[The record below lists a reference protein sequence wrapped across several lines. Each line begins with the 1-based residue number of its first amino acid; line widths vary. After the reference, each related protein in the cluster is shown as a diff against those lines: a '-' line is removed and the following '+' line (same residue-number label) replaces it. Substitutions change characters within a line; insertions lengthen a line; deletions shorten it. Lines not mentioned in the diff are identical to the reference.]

1 MLVHPTAILNDE
13 PLRSDRLS
21 RPIPQHQPETWLDEG
36 VQVGPY
42 AVIQRDVIVRKGT
55 MIGTHARIFCGAQ
68 VGERCL
74 IGAGVEIGRG
84 ANIGPNVKILANA
97 HICGGTTIGYGS
109 VIGMG
114 VITTDDDDPLN
125 WQEKQRKPVT
135 IGEYVQIGSGAVILP
150 GVTIG
155 DRAVVGAG
163 AVVRRNVPAGVTVLG
178 IPARAA

>member
-1 MLVHPTAILNDE
+1 MSVHPTAILNDE
-13 PLRSDRLS
+13 PMRSKRLS
-21 RPIPQHQPETWLDEG
+21 RPMPDNMPETFLGMG

-42 AVIQRDVIVRKGT
+42 AVIQRDVTVGLGS
-55 MIGTHARIFCGAQ
+55 MVGTHARIFTGAQ

-84 ANIGPNVKILANA
+84 AWIGPEVKVLANA
-97 HICGGTTIGYGS
+97 HICGSTRIGAGS

-125 WQEKQRKPVT
+125 WTEKPRKPVV
-135 IGEYVQIGSGAVILP
+135 IGECVQIGSGAIILP

-155 DRAVVGAG
+155 DGATVGAG
-163 AVVRRNVPAGVTVLG
+163 AVVRRDVPPGVTVLG
-178 IPARAA
+178 VPARVA